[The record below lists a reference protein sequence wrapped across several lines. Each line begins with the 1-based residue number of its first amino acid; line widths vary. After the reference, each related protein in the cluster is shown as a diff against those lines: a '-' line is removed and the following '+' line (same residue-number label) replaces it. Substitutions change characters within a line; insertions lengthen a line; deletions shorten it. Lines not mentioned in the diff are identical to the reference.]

1 MKYRF
6 TRRGVLKTELM
17 KKFLKRNIFPGK
29 FLIVKY

>member
-6 TRRGVLKTELM
+6 TKRGVLKTEMM
-17 KKFLKRNIFPGK
+17 KKFLKGNILSGK